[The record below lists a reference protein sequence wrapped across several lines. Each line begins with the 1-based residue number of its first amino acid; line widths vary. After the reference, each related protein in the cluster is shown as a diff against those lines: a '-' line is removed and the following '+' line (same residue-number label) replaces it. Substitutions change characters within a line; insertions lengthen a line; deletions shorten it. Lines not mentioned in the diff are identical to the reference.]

1 MRIQTAMKT
10 FLLTIKLLK
19 SSNTTGCSEMLD
31 FVLLPMSNLLQ
42 YYFMTLN
49 QGLFYFSEL
58 EVLSAITTIITK
70 ISFIFFSTIWNRF
83 LLFFVRKVQKLS
95 SGNLTSFERRSLF
108 LPSLS
113 ISNALLSF
121 SGVLQA
127 VEKQHSLKLLLHL
140 QKLIFFHFLE

>member
-58 EVLSAITTIITK
+58 EVLNAITTIITK

-108 LPSLS
+108 LPLLS

>member
-49 QGLFYFSEL
+49 QGLFYFCEL
-58 EVLSAITTIITK
+58 EVLNAITTIIAK

-95 SGNLTSFERRSLF
+95 SGNLTSFERKNLF

-113 ISNALLSF
+113 ISNALRSF

-140 QKLIFFHFLE
+140 QKQIFFHFLE